1 MLQQFLGSST
11 LPTHAKLTLLEA
23 QAVTFLTRER
33 GFQVLLGHAFPLSV
47 RQENGLL
54 AGFVA
59 GSKRGH
65 LSVQTLVA
73 IFAHRHAS
81 RTPCMPARMPFEQ
94 FSTHPDHSGSANT
107 RRYTLHPDATGEV
120 LQAGTAYLACTVKAT
135 DCQRS
140 ARRAVIFLSDAD
152 DRPKLWNVELRL
164 EDPSGL
170 TPRRAPLPFVPVL
183 PSRRCL
189 LPNRPSCP
197 PPLLR
202 HSASPA
208 FCLAAS
214 GLAFDLRFLMN
225 RSWLSALDLR
235 PGSNSRD
242 GGRLEA
248 AR

>member
-1 MLQQFLGSST
+1 VLQQFLGSST

-107 RRYTLHPDATGEV
+107 RRYTRHPDATGEV

-152 DRPKLWNVELRL
+152 DRPKLWNAERRL
-164 EDPSGL
+164 GSKSLNAQAKAVPSHSDADQ
-170 TPRRAPLPFVPVL
+170 TTTSSPDSPARHVAF
-183 PSRRCL
+183 PS
-189 LPNRPSCP
+189 PI
-197 PPLLR
+197 PPLQ
-202 HSASPA
+202 P
-208 FCLAAS
+208 FCLAV
-214 GLAFDLRFLMN
+214 
-225 RSWLSALDLR
+225 SALNL
-235 PGSNSRD
+235 
-242 GGRLEA
+242 
-248 AR
+248 